1 MVIDVSMSVLA
12 DGKGGCRQGCDG
24 CSCIVF
30 QLFIV
35 VDTNIFIDSTN
46 LLNVIINSSL
56 PGSAAASLCS
66 VMLTC

>member
-1 MVIDVSMSVLA
+1 MAKVDADKVVMGVPVLF
-12 DGKGGCRQGCDG
+12 
-24 CSCIVF
+24 F

-46 LLNVIINSSL
+46 LLNVIINSTL